1 MAYESGTPIITENSG
16 FGGEGFWGLILI
28 AIILFGFGG
37 FGNGF
42 GNRGDSGVA
51 TNGDLQ
57 RSVDTMTLGSKLDT
71 LVNSQGTNFATLMG
85 ELKENKYETKLAIQ
99 EIQNSIQSCC
109 CSMKSEMANNTQ
121 RIVDMFNA
129 HITDELKEKIAE
141 YSQANQTATIINAL
155 KTTSTTTS

>member
-1 MAYESGTPIITENSG
+1 MAYEGTPIVSDSG

-37 FGNGF
+37 VGGFG
-42 GNRGDSGVA
+42 GNRGGGTA
-51 TNGDLQ
+51 TVGDLQ
-57 RSVDTMTLGSKLDT
+57 RGFDTAAVTNEIDA
-71 LVNSQGTNFATLMG
+71 LVANQGTNFATLMG
-85 ELKENKYETKLAIQ
+85 ELKENKYETRLAIQ

-109 CSMKSEMANNTQ
+109 CSMKSEMAANTQ

-155 KTTSTTTS
+155 KTTSTSTAS